1 MRSWL
6 TGKLLPRLALGL
18 CLSVAC
24 GTLQTAI
31 ADNENALPNS
41 DLKPGKPNFPKAP
54 QPALPQSNLPNDS
67 TVRVIADETGY
78 DKDLGVYVARGHVQ
92 VSKNGKTAMADTI
105 AYNERTKRIIASG
118 HVAILEP
125 NGDTYFGSYA
135 DITDDFNNGYM
146 DGFRGLMADQ
156 SRLAA
161 NKMTRIDAA
170 RTKLDHAV
178 YTPCLPCQTDPSRT
192 PLWQV
197 KAGEVIR
204 DTDAQTITYHNAWM
218 EMWGVPVFWTPWFRH
233 PDIGV
238 QRQSGM
244 LSPGVSYSKK
254 SGFQLRTPY
263 FQTIGPDKDLTFTPI
278 FRVGAEPDSSPGAM
292 GMIQYRQRITDGMF
306 SLTGS
311 MTIEDRPS
319 ESGDS
324 VHENAFRGHI
334 AGEGLFDIDDNWRAG
349 FSFKNATDKDYLR
362 HYHLGATRWLEDN
375 AYAEGFFGRSYAS
388 AQTYAFQS
396 TKDDLDGKTAP
407 FVTPKLDYNF
417 ISEPLWANSVAS
429 FDADT
434 MNIIRRDGENQFRL
448 AGAPSWT
455 LPYTSPFGDIYRLT
469 LSVQGSFYA
478 SHEIDETADDPSA
491 SNTSFTGTTARIS
504 PKADLLWRFPF
515 IRPGENFTQVIEP
528 MVQVVASPTFGNSS
542 HVSNEDSRFF
552 ELDENRLFS
561 ANRFVGTD
569 RYDTGSRVTYG
580 LNWTSY
586 FNQAGQANVFLGQS
600 YQFLKGEHDQDLKNS
615 GIDES
620 LSDVVGRASVSPNQY
635 LDLSYRFRADVHGG
649 DLKHQEAQIAAG
661 PAEFRVTAGYIALSK
676 TADDNHNREFAS
688 LGFSSQFAKYWSA
701 HLLGTYDIHES
712 ELSSVGAGVSYLD
725 ECFGLSLDV
734 SYALHS
740 GTLDDGYSGL
750 TTFFQISFKNLG
762 SIKSSGG

>member
-6 TGKLLPRLALGL
+6 TGTLMTRLMLGL
-18 CLSVAC
+18 CLSLAC
-24 GTLQTAI
+24 SAAQTAS
-31 ADNENALPNS
+31 ADDVAPMPSTN
-41 DLKPGKPNFPKAP
+41 PGKLNFPKAP
-54 QPALPQSNLPNDS
+54 KPATPATTLPNDS
-67 TVRVIADETGY
+67 TVRVIADEAGY

-135 DITDDFNNGYM
+135 DITDDFNDGYM
-146 DGFRGLMADQ
+146 QGFRGLMADQ

-161 NKMTRIDAA
+161 NKMTRIDATHT
-170 RTKLDHAV
+170 RLDRAV
-178 YTPCLPCQTDPSRT
+178 YTPCLPCQTDPTRT

-197 KAGEVIR
+197 KAAEVVR
-204 DTDAQTITYHNAWM
+204 DEDAQTITYHDAWM
-218 EMWGVPVFWTPWFRH
+218 EMWGVPIFWTPWFRH

-238 QRQSGM
+238 QRQSGL

-254 SGFQLRTPY
+254 SGFQLRIPY
-263 FQTIGPDKDLTFTPI
+263 FQTIGPDKDLTLTPI
-278 FRVGAEPDSSPGAM
+278 FRVAAEPDKTPGAA
-292 GMIQYRQRITDGMF
+292 GMIQYRQRINNGMF
-306 SLTGS
+306 SLGGS
-311 MTIEDRPS
+311 MTIEDRLS
-319 ESGDS
+319 DSGHGVD
-324 VHENAFRGHI
+324 ENAFRGHI
-334 AGEGLFDIDDNWRAG
+334 EGQGLFDINDNWRAG
-349 FSFKNATDKDYLR
+349 YDFKATTDKDYLR
-362 HYHLGATRWLEDN
+362 HYHLGTTRWLEDN

-396 TKDDLDGKTAP
+396 TKDDLSNSNAP

-417 ISEPLWANSVAS
+417 LSEPMWANSVAA

-434 MNIIRRDGENQFRL
+434 MNIIRRNGENQFRL

-478 SHEIDETADDPSA
+478 SHDVNETAGDPFA
-491 SNTSFTGTTARIS
+491 SDSSFSGTTARIS
-504 PKADLLWRFPF
+504 PKADILWRYPF
-515 IRPGENFTQVIEP
+515 IRPGENFTQIIEP
-528 MVQVVASPTFGNSS
+528 MVQVVASPSFGNSS

-561 ANRFVGTD
+561 ADRFVGTD

-586 FNQAGQANVFLGQS
+586 FNQNGQANVFLGQS
-600 YQFLKGEHDQDLKNS
+600 YQFLKGDHDQNLKNT
-615 GIDES
+615 GIDQS
-620 LSDVVGRASVSPNQY
+620 FSDVVGRATVSPNQY
-635 LDLSYRFRADVHGG
+635 LDLSYRFRTDTHGW
-649 DLKHQEAQIAAG
+649 DLKHQEVQVSAG
-661 PAEFRVTAGYIALSK
+661 PTEFRVTAGYIALSK
-676 TADDNHNREFAS
+676 TADDNHKREFAS
-688 LGFSSQFAKYWSA
+688 LGFNGQLAKYWTA
-701 HLLGTYDIHES
+701 HAFGIYDLQEAEIS
-712 ELSSVGAGVSYLD
+712 GVGAGLAYLD

-734 SYALHS
+734 SYSLHQ
-740 GTLDDGYSGL
+740 GTFDDGYSGL

-762 SIKSSGG
+762 SIKSGS